1 MALPAHPVV
10 IDNTTLSNFA
20 LVGRADLVTG
30 LWGERASTTSLV
42 MNEYLAGVEGGILS
56 PDTSTLAENDPLVL
70 ARSDPHEDRVL
81 AARSSSSS
89 AAGAVIGT
97 VWSSAVTTTIR
108 LVV

>member
-1 MALPAHPVV
+1 LDEVETERYHAELNEQDNEEVREMV
-10 IDNTTLSNFA
+10 ITWEETIA
-20 LVGRADLVTG
+20 
-30 LWGERASTTSLV
+30 AS
-42 MNEYLAGVEGGILS
+42 EA
-56 PDTSTLAENDPLVL
+56 STLAENDPLVL